1 LVSNC
6 NSGEFFTN
14 PGANPRHNVVG
25 LQLHQD
31 DFFGREKPPMSTEKT
46 NESAIEADNPIP
58 LRQNVQEAI
67 RRYLEDM
74 GQSQPECLY
83 RTLMAEVEPPLI
95 EEVLRYTQGNQSK
108 TARILGMTRNTLR
121 TKLHRYDI
129 VVSNGKY

>member
-1 LVSNC
+1 
-6 NSGEFFTN
+6 
-14 PGANPRHNVVG
+14 
-25 LQLHQD
+25 
-31 DFFGREKPPMSTEKT
+31 MSTEKT